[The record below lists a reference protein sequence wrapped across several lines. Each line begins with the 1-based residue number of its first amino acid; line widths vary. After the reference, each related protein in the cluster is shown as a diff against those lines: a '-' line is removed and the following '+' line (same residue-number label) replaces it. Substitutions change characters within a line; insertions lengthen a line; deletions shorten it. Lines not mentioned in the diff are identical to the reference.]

1 MSPSQMRNIRQRYKR
16 QMRQRQILPH
26 LAGRLRVVQIQ
37 EIGPISYTGFPCPMM
52 LKAGISS
59 SVRCVVCGRTHT
71 VYSSTKSDLKKQG
84 EPVMLCEGC
93 YNRTASRHVAGL
105 VMLPTLDLFQMN
117 RVSRDLGHCQVC
129 NTFAIAW
136 YDSSAQTGLCES
148 CYARELSRLNQEGGL
163 S

>member
-1 MSPSQMRNIRQRYKR
+1 
-16 QMRQRQILPH
+16 
-26 LAGRLRVVQIQ
+26 
-37 EIGPISYTGFPCPMM
+37 MM

-71 VYSSTKSDLKKQG
+71 VYSSTKADLKKQG

-93 YNRTASRHVAGL
+93 YNRAASRHVAGL

-117 RVSRDLGHCQVC
+117 RVSRDLGRCQVC

>member
-1 MSPSQMRNIRQRYKR
+1 
-16 QMRQRQILPH
+16 
-26 LAGRLRVVQIQ
+26 
-37 EIGPISYTGFPCPMM
+37 MM

-71 VYSSTKSDLKKQG
+71 VYSSTKSDLKKRG

-105 VMLPTLDLFQMN
+105 VMLTTLDLLQMN
-117 RVSRDLGHCQVC
+117 RVSRDLGRCQVC

-136 YDSSAQTGLCES
+136 YDSSAQTSLCES